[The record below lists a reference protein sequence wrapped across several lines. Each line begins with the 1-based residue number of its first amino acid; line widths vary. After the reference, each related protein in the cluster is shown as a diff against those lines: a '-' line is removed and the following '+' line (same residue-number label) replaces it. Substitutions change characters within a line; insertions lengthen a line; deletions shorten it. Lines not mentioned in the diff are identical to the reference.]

1 MGSEHFPPSSRSSPE
16 LKGYT
21 LRLIRV
27 MPERHAPPSV
37 PSDGFL
43 NNYPD
48 QGNIDPEQRYLQAV
62 LVLEQM

>member
-1 MGSEHFPPSSRSSPE
+1 MGSEHFPRSSPE

-27 MPERHAPPSV
+27 TPERHAPPSV

-48 QGNIDPEQRYLQAV
+48 QGNI
-62 LVLEQM
+62 